1 MPNKYLD
8 SVQLGRLIT
17 KIKNHVSTSIA
28 DLVGSAPGTLD
39 TLQEL
44 ATALGNDPNFATT
57 IATLID
63 TKCAQA
69 KAEAL
74 LAAHPVGSYYWSD
87 DSTSPATLFGGT
99 WQALPAGYTLIAQG
113 SGTDSFGSFTYT
125 AGQTYG
131 ERMHKLT
138 VGELAAHEHVER
150 MPFQDSQHRPWSSD
164 LTGTSTTPGNNKAF
178 KFSTGVVSF
187 LSSADS
193 SKVISTETSGNSNAH
208 NNIQPVKAAYCWKRT
223 A

>member
-8 SVQLGRLIT
+8 SVQLARLVT
-17 KIKNHVSTSIA
+17 KIKDHVSTSISTA
-28 DLVGSAPGTLD
+28 ISGSIT
-39 TLQEL
+39 
-44 ATALGNDPNFATT
+44 
-57 IATLID
+57 TLIN
-63 TKCAQA
+63 QA
-69 KAEAL
+69 KAEAI

-113 SGTDSFGSFTYT
+113 SGTDSFGNFTYT

-131 ERMHKLT
+131 ERMHTLT
-138 VGELAAHEHVER
+138 VGELAEHRHFIAYSNPVSNGNDF
-150 MPFQDSQHRPWSSD
+150 PLNSSI
-164 LTGTSTTPGNNKAF
+164 TTSRTNGTDKYFRGMTDYT
-178 KFSTGVVSF
+178 
-187 LSSADS
+187 
-193 SKVISTETSGNSNAH
+193 GNSNAH